1 MVGVVSMPEQMIEK
15 LKKNILPQ
23 WKTCLITALIVG
35 LITHV
40 YKITNWIPNW
50 DSLVFRYDAQNMLSM
65 GRWFLP
71 VACGFSS
78 FYDLPWLTGLLAILF
93 HALGAVCILKILDV
107 QKKTTAALVGALV
120 VSFPTVTS
128 VMLYQYVSDGYSL
141 SFLLSCLAVV
151 FMTNK
156 KPRYVLSAV
165 LIALSVGIYQA
176 YITTAIMLLIAY
188 FIFEL
193 LYRDKKISDILKQ
206 VAKCALAGGVG
217 MGLYYVIWNIL
228 LKMTG
233 TEILAYQGMES
244 AASLSGLD
252 IRSSLYTIKHSFTDY
267 FFNFADGVQLFD
279 ILNVIIIVFT
289 VVFYVV
295 DIIKE
300 KISPI
305 KLLLVVICAAVLPV
319 GASMLAF
326 VNGTMDYHNLMK
338 MGFLVFYLFFLLAYD
353 QTTYKSKAFSHA
365 KAWMIFIVMFVL
377 LWNQAVIANVSYH
390 KLEIAYEKSFGTLI
404 RIADRIEEIEGTQNL
419 DRVLVIGAL
428 SDSEAYSVNLPP
440 DMTGT
445 TDGYILRA
453 DDEIVHQSVL
463 CSALN
468 DYAGKNYRFV
478 HAEEKQALLLTDEV
492 QNMGFWP
499 EKNAIAIIDD
509 AIVIKLGTESE

>member
-1 MVGVVSMPEQMIEK
+1 MPEQWLEK
-15 LKKNILPQ
+15 MKKNILPQ
-23 WKTCLITALIVG
+23 WKVCFITALLVG
-35 LITHV
+35 LMTHI
-40 YKITNWIPNW
+40 YKITGWIPNW
-50 DSLVFRYDAQNMLSM
+50 DSLVFRHDAQNMLSM

-93 HALGAVCILKILDV
+93 HALGAVCILKIFDV
-107 QKKTTAALVGALV
+107 QKKTTAAMVGALV

-141 SFLLSCLAVV
+141 SFFLSCLAVCL
-151 FMTNK
+151 MINK
-156 KPRYVLSAV
+156 KPRYVLSAI

-193 LYRDKKISDILKQ
+193 MYRDEKPSDILKQ
-206 VAKCALAGGVG
+206 VAKCVLTGGVG

-228 LKMTG
+228 LKITG

-252 IRSSLYTIKHSFTDY
+252 IWSSLYTIKHSFTDY
-267 FFNFADGVQLFD
+267 FFDFADGVQLFD
-279 ILNVIIIVFT
+279 VLNVVIFALT
-289 VVFYVV
+289 VIFYAV
-295 DIIKE
+295 DIIKK
-300 KISPI
+300 KISLA
-305 KLLLVVICAAVLPV
+305 KLLPVFVFAAVLPV
-319 GASMLAF
+319 GASILAF
-326 VNGTMDYHNLMK
+326 VNGSMDYHNLMK
-338 MGFLVFYLFFLLAYD
+338 MGFLVFYLFFLLAYE
-353 QTTYKSKAFSHA
+353 QTTYTSKAFSQA
-365 KAWMIFIVMFVL
+365 KAWMIFIVTFVMV
-377 LWNQAVIANVSYH
+377 WNQAVIANVSYH
-390 KLEIAYEKSFGTLI
+390 KLALAYEKSFGVLI
-404 RIADRIEEIEGTQNL
+404 RMADRIEETEGTQNL
-419 DRVLVIGAL
+419 DRLLVIGTI
-428 SDSEAYSVNLPP
+428 SDSEAYSAKLPP

-478 HAEEKQALLLTDEV
+478 HGEEKQALLLRDEV

-499 EKNAIAIIDD
+499 EKNAIAVVDD
-509 AIVIKLGTESE
+509 VIVIKLGTESE